1 MIQKNL
7 SCFHI
12 EQIADS
18 GQCFRMVPYGAG
30 YSVISGTH
38 FLVLS
43 QKEQTVTF
51 SCTEA
56 EFPFWEQYFDLRT
69 DYQAFIDSA
78 NPKDSY
84 LKQAAKYGSGIRI
97 LRQDL
102 WEMILTFII
111 SQQQT
116 IPRIRALV
124 ELLSTRYG
132 TRLEIPE
139 ELCIPG
145 GPVCYYTFPSPQQL
159 SCAALKDLLALKL
172 GYRAKYIKQVCEDVC
187 EGRLD
192 LLRLASLDYP
202 SSFIYLKQ
210 FYGIGEKVANCICL
224 FGLHHIDAFPVDT
237 WIKKILLNQYAPQA
251 CLPEDLAEAKVYD
264 LLIQQFFSRYKG
276 FAGVMQQYIFYYER
290 RAYKEH
296 PAKTSYNNI

>member
-30 YSVISGTH
+30 YSVISKAH
-38 FLVLS
+38 FLVIS
-43 QKEQTVTF
+43 QQEQTVTF
-51 SCTEA
+51 SCTED
-56 EFPFWEQYFDLRT
+56 EFPFWEQYFDLKT
-69 DYQAFIDSA
+69 DYQAYIDSV
-78 NPKDSY
+78 NPKDAY
-84 LKQAAKYGSGIRI
+84 LRQAAEYGSGIRI

-111 SQQQT
+111 SQQKT
-116 IPRIRALV
+116 IPNIRALV
-124 ELLSTRYG
+124 ETLSTRYG
-132 TRLEIPE
+132 TRMEIPKD
-139 ELCIPG
+139 LCIPG
-145 GPVCYYTFPSPQQL
+145 GPTCYYTFPSPQQL
-159 SCAALKDLLALKL
+159 SHAALEDLQALKL
-172 GYRAKYIKQVCEDVC
+172 GYRAKYIKQVCEDAC

-192 LLRLASLDYP
+192 LSLLTAMDHP
-202 SSFIYLKQ
+202 SALKYLEQ

-237 WIKKILLNQYAPQA
+237 WIKKILLSQYAPKSR
-251 CLPEDLAEAKVYD
+251 LPKGLAEAKVYE
-264 LLIQQFFSRYKG
+264 LLIQKHFSRYKG

-290 RAYKEH
+290 EL
-296 PAKTSYNNI
+296 AKGHSSEPPTASL